1 METKTINL
9 EEILW
14 EGFYKNGLPKPTHT
28 LAEITQKAVK
38 EAMKEACRQA
48 LELAAE
54 NENLT
59 NDAEITKHVD
69 TLNTPEGQDQYT
81 RDVAFI
87 EGAIWIRNLSK
98 ELITNTINQVI

>member
-1 METKTINL
+1 MKTKTVNL
-9 EEILW
+9 EEILDKVYDDNYRNS
-14 EGFYKNGLPKPTHT
+14 FKTDYSKQCILS
-28 LAEITQKAVK
+28 
-38 EAMKEACRQA
+38 AMKEACRQV

-98 ELITNTINQVI
+98 ELITNTINQVQ